1 MTRLD
6 TSARLVFP
14 SESIQSGEY
23 ADYLE
28 RTIRPVLGSNP
39 GALLTGFRWYGRTD
53 PATQRMVITYSFGER
68 GTSPRQSTY
77 AAPFLATLQEFTPA
91 DREATRAVLSHI
103 ESVAQIK
110 FIEVPDAGSQ
120 SAMIRYAY
128 SDLPNQMGFSG
139 YSFYPM
145 GDAGG
150 DVWLGSAQR
159 GPEWDGYRTALILHE
174 TLHALGLKH
183 PFEGPEPLPSEE
195 NYMADTVMSYSPIP
209 GTSTGSLSAYPD
221 QPMPLDIEALHLLYG
236 AARFNE
242 GDVRYDLS
250 DPRLLSGFEVIY
262 STDGTM
268 GTDTMDASRA
278 QHAVVLDLREGY
290 ASNIGAA
297 VSAFGRITNED
308 GTYSWIY
315 RSFEKTLII
324 ADNSVIEN
332 AIGSSFDDF
341 LTGNDFAN
349 ALDGG
354 PGNDILVGG
363 RGNDILSGG
372 AGVDVA
378 MYVQTMKDMRL
389 TRSGADWT
397 ITDIR
402 GQEGQDTLIGIERVA
417 FGDTVVALDLDG
429 NAGKAARVLGA
440 MLGPQFVHNKA
451 AFGIALGLFD
461 AGMTEAEVVG
471 VAIEAALGPAP
482 SHEVFVT
489 SVYRNITGTPPPPN
503 ELGFYVDLLKM
514 GAYSQGGLGMLAGQS
529 DANAARIDLVGLAQT
544 GIEYIPYAVP
554 QPT

>member
-1 MTRLD
+1 M
-6 TSARLVFP
+6 ARQGTFAPLFF
-14 SESIQSGEY
+14 SFESIQSEEY
-23 ADYLE
+23 RAFLE
-28 RTIRPVLGSNP
+28 RSIAPVLGSNP

-53 PATQRMVITYSFGER
+53 PGTQRMVITYSFGER
-68 GTSPRQSTY
+68 GTSPRQSSY
-77 AAPFLATLQEFTPA
+77 SAPFLATLQEFTPA
-91 DREATRAVLSHI
+91 DREATRAVLSRI
-103 ESVAQIK
+103 ESVAQVK

-120 SAMIRYAY
+120 NAMIRYAY

-145 GDAGG
+145 GDTGG

-159 GPEWDGYRTALILHE
+159 APEWDSYRTALILHE

-183 PFEGPEPLPSEE
+183 PFDGPDPLPTAED
-195 NYMADTVMSYSPIP
+195 YMADTMMSYSPIP
-209 GTSTGSLSAYPD
+209 GTSAGSLSAYPD

-236 AARFNE
+236 AAKFNE
-242 GDVRYDLS
+242 GEVRYDLS
-250 DPRLLSGFEVIY
+250 DPRFLSGFEIIY

-278 QHAVVLDLREGY
+278 QHAVVLDLRQGY
-290 ASNIGAA
+290 ASNVGAA
-297 VSAFGRITNED
+297 VSAFGRVTNTD

-324 ADNSVIEN
+324 ADDSVIEN
-332 AIGSSFDDF
+332 AIGSAFEDF
-341 LTGNDFAN
+341 LTGNDVAN

-363 RGNDILSGG
+363 RGNDILTGG
-372 AGVDVA
+372 AGIDIA
-378 MYVQTMKDMRL
+378 LYEQTMQNMRL

-397 ITDIR
+397 ITDTQ

-417 FGDTVVALDLDG
+417 FGDTVVALDLGG

-440 MLGPQFVHNKA
+440 MLGPRFVQDKT

-461 AGMTEAEVVG
+461 AGMTESEIVG
-471 VAIEAALGPAP
+471 IAIETALGPAP
-482 SHEVFVT
+482 VHEVFVAW
-489 SVYRNITGTPPPPN
+489 VYRNLTGTLPPPS
-503 ELGFYVDLLKM
+503 ELGFYVDLLKA
-514 GAYSQGGLGMLAGQS
+514 GIYTQVGLGVLAERL

-544 GIEYIPYAVP
+544 GVEYTPYAGSLP
-554 QPT
+554 A